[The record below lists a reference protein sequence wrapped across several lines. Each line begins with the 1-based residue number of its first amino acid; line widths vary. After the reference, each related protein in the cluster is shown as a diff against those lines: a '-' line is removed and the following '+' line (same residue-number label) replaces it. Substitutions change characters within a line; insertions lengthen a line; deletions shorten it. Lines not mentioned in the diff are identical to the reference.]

1 MCEFFSFVHD
11 GKKIYYFDGEQRKN
25 GVKMPDGNQI
35 GSYDS
40 HSSITCYYKLDDD
53 GVNKFE
59 YNPYTDK
66 LVLDG
71 KTICEWDERT
81 IREQLAGIDWQPI
94 AGDVEGA
101 REFIRGLKDIP
112 WLKPDGTVEDSEE
125 IKVFE
130 TKCAA
135 NDAARAAC
143 DAYDVAFT
151 DVWNAAYN
159 AARDA
164 AMDAAKHAPWAAAY
178 DAAWDVAHDNTWAAA
193 KAAAYDAAKHA
204 PWAATWAAVYDAA
217 KPAPWAAAKAAAWEV
232 ASYCA
237 MHFVCGD
244 LKIDEKHRE
253 HIRKRFAIWQHG
265 YGVLCDVNGIIYA
278 YKKIN

>member
-11 GKKIYYFDGEQRKN
+11 GKKIYYFDGDQRKN
-25 GVKMPDGNQI
+25 GVKMPDGNKI
-35 GSYDS
+35 SNYDS
-40 HSSITCYYKLDDD
+40 HSSITCYYRLDDD

-59 YNPYTDK
+59 YNPFSEK

-71 KTICEWDERT
+71 NTICEWDVKT
-81 IREQLAGIDWQPI
+81 IREQLAEIDWQPI

-101 REFIRGLKDIP
+101 REFLRGLKDIP

-135 NDAARAAC
+135 NDAAGV
-143 DAYDVAFT
+143 DA
-151 DVWNAAYN
+151 W
-159 AARDA
+159 
-164 AMDAAKHAPWAAAY
+164 
-178 DAAWDVAHDNTWAAA
+178 DAAWDDVWDASRDAARAANKYNVWVAAREAAHDAA
-193 KAAAYDAAKHA
+193 KAAVIDAAWDDA
-204 PWAATWAAVYDAA
+204 RFAAHDAA
-217 KPAPWAAAKAAAWEV
+217 WDAAWD
-232 ASYCA
+232 AGYHFA
-237 MHFVCGD
+237 MYFACGD

-278 YKKIN
+278 YKKV

>member
-11 GKKIYYFDGEQRKN
+11 GKKIYYFDGDQRKN
-25 GVKMPDGNQI
+25 GVKMPDGNKI

-71 KTICEWDERT
+71 NTICEWDGKT

-101 REFIRGLKDIP
+101 REFIQWLKDIP
-112 WLKPDGTVEDSEE
+112 WFKPDGTVEDSEE
-125 IKVFE
+125 IKLFE
-130 TKCAA
+130 TRYDAWDATGAA
-135 NDAARAAC
+135 AVDDVWHAAWDAAKIASCDSARDDARFVAWPSAWYAAWDAAGDVAKIAARAA
-143 DAYDVAFT
+143 AV
-151 DVWNAAYN
+151 
-159 AARDA
+159 DA
-164 AMDAAKHAPWAAAY
+164 AC
-178 DAAWDVAHDNTWAAA
+178 
-193 KAAAYDAAKHA
+193 
-204 PWAATWAAVYDAA
+204 
-217 KPAPWAAAKAAAWEV
+217 
-232 ASYCA
+232 YCI
-237 MHFVCGD
+237 MYFVCGD

-253 HIRKRFAIWQHG
+253 YIRKRFAIWRHG

-278 YKKIN
+278 YKKVL